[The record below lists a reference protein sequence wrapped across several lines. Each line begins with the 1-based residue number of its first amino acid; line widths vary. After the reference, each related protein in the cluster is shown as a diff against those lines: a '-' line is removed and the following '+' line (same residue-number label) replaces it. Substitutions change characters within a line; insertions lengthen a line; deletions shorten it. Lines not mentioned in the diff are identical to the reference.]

1 MKTFACLFVASLAVV
16 PIAMAQSSAPKST
29 PAPVRQEPGSQSRD
43 LPLGQLRVTGRVHV
57 GEGAPDFTAPSSSG
71 REVTLS
77 RLKGNWLVLVFS
89 ENREDYASYDDV
101 HQRLADVG
109 VRLYGLCKEKAYRL
123 RATVEEESLPF
134 EIVADDTGEIS
145 ALYGYY
151 DWERRA
157 TAHGFVVM
165 DRQGVV
171 RLALQGEATPQ
182 QMADLVRFTVVGF

>member
-1 MKTFACLFVASLAVV
+1 MKTFACLVAVSLAVT

-29 PAPVRQEPGSQSRD
+29 PAPTRQEPGSQSRD

-57 GEGAPDFTAPSSSG
+57 GDGVPDFTAHSTSG

-77 RLKGNWLVLVFS
+77 RLRGNWLVLVFS
-89 ENREDYASYDDV
+89 ENREDYVPFAAV

-109 VRLYGLCKEKAYRL
+109 VRFYGLCKEKAYRL
-123 RATVEEESLPF
+123 RATTEEESLPF

-157 TAHGFVVM
+157 TAPGFVVV
-165 DRQGVV
+165 DRGGVA
-171 RLALQGEATPQ
+171 RLALQGKATPE
-182 QMADLVRFTVVGF
+182 QMAELVRFTVVGF